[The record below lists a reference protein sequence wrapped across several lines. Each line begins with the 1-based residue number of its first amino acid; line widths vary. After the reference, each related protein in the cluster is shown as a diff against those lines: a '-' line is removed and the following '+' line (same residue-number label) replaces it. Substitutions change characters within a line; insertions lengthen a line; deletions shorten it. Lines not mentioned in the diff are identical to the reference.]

1 MAYSHVRYYEVD
13 RNDSSGWT
21 ITFKLP
27 EKDILLL
34 EFRNEYLEMHCNTPG
49 GVFYSSIQ
57 LPRGYETFQHL
68 TQAMRVRVKDEDE
81 PSGYRYV
88 DPELH
93 IGEGGKLRK

>member
-34 EFRNEYLEMHCNTPG
+34 ELTNEYLKMHCNAPC
-49 GVFYSSIQ
+49 GVVYSSIQ
-57 LPRGYETFQHL
+57 LPRGYETF
-68 TQAMRVRVKDEDE
+68 
-81 PSGYRYV
+81 
-88 DPELH
+88 
-93 IGEGGKLRK
+93 